1 MRKTRASNY
10 RHRIA
15 IQKNTTVRGTTGE
28 AVKGWALFVYRWASV
43 EPLQG
48 RELFAAQQFQSET
61 TVRIKMRYDA
71 KLESLDV
78 RDYQITHTKRGNSKT
93 YDLHAIIN
101 PYELDKELHL
111 MCSIHNE

>member
-10 RHRIA
+10 RHRIT
-15 IQKNTTVRGTTGE
+15 IQKNTTVRGTSGE
-28 AVKGWALFVYRWASV
+28 AVKGWALFAYRWASV

-61 TVRIKMRYDA
+61 TVRIKMRYDV
-71 KLESLDV
+71 KLDGLDV
-78 RDYQITHTKRGNSKT
+78 RDYQIVFNSKT

-101 PYELDKELHL
+101 PYELNQELHL